1 MKCLIQ
7 RVKEAQVLIDNKVH
21 AQIDQ
26 GLLVF
31 VCAEPQDTEATVKK
45 AVDKLLNLR
54 IFSDTE
60 AKMNLSLQQINGG
73 LLVVSQFTL
82 AADTRRGNRPSFVNA
97 AEPVLAKAL

>member
-73 LLVVSQFTL
+73 LLVVSIYLGSRYSSRQSTKFYQC
-82 AADTRRGNRPSFVNA
+82 RRARIS
-97 AEPVLAKAL
+97 